1 MNNSAFNDPQF
12 LAGLAMARGVA
23 PDQAIEQSALFQR
36 QQEDALRKQIEFEN
50 QQYMQQMLPQII
62 GGLQNIESPIG
73 KLQALVN
80 AGIPPQD
87 AALLM
92 ERLGIAATQ
101 KMSNSNQEPGVINNI
116 AKPLNATELRN
127 NLTILKEANKTAQN
141 AERELRLLEDSA
153 GAFKQFDESTGD
165 YTGAGSA
172 LSKIP
177 LPKIAENIL
186 FDEQA
191 QIAKQKIDK
200 LNSQLFQNRVAG
212 LGARATDAAKAEI
225 LKGLPQINLT
235 KEARADLLNTK
246 KRENYE
252 AILRSRFFNE
262 WAKANNNDLTG
273 AENEFSAFIDQNQD
287 KLLTSEGNPNKKLL
301 DDLTNIAKGGQAPAR
316 KNTLEDY
323 VGKVTP
329 EQVRAAIAKKLAMQG
344 K

>member
-1 MNNSAFNDPQF
+1 MNSAFQDPQF
-12 LAGLAMARGVA
+12 LAALAMGRGVA
-23 PDQAIEQSALFQR
+23 PDQAIQQAALFQQ
-36 QQEDALRKQIEFEN
+36 QQEDAMRKQAEFEN
-50 QQYMQQMLPQII
+50 QQYMQQTLPQII
-62 GGLQNIESPIG
+62 ASLNNIPNPIG

-80 AGIPPQD
+80 AGIPAQD

-92 ERLGIAATQ
+92 ERLGLVQNQ
-101 KMSNSNQEPGVINNI
+101 KMSNRVEESETTNNI

-127 NLTILKEANKTAQN
+127 NLGILKDVNKTAQN

-153 GAFKQFDESTGD
+153 DAFEQFDKNTGN
-165 YTGAGSA
+165 YTGAGSL

-177 LPKIAENIL
+177 LPKAAENIL

-225 LKGLPQINLT
+225 LKGLPQTNLT
-235 KEARADLLNTK
+235 KEARQDLLNTK

-252 AILRSRFFNE
+252 SILRSRFLND

-273 AENEFSAFIDQNQD
+273 AENEFSAFINEHQD
-287 KLLTSEGNPNKKLL
+287 ELLTADGKPNKKLL
-301 DDLTNIAKGGQAPAR
+301 NDLKKIASGSEPITQNK
-316 KNTLEDY
+316 TLEEY

-329 EQVRAAIAKKLAMQG
+329 EQVRAAIAKKLAMEG